1 MLTTQKLMPRLRMRL
16 CSEILAAHL
25 DFDSQ
30 VPVPRF
36 ILRRLTGAGLGVH
49 FTRIENTENTPE
61 KLLKR
66 RNVLRRDLK
75 TTLLNTSGINAAKAE
90 RLLTA
95 VEQTYISPRS
105 KVPRLALWD
114 SYLLLVRVY
123 AAQKQPAKAVE
134 LAL

>member
-1 MLTTQKLMPRLRMRL
+1 M
-16 CSEILAAHL
+16 
-25 DFDSQ
+25 
-30 VPVPRF
+30 
-36 ILRRLTGAGLGVH
+36 
-49 FTRIENTENTPE
+49 
-61 KLLKR
+61 
-66 RNVLRRDLK
+66 RRDPK

-123 AAQKQPAKAVE
+123 TAQKQPAKAAE